1 MPTRVCGG
9 SDNPWHAAGVRRAAV
24 VLTAAVLLLAGC
36 GGADPAAAPATS
48 GATSTARTTSA
59 PPATTAATTPTA
71 TTSAAPPTTPPPT
84 TTPAAPAPVVVLDP
98 GHNGG
103 NAADPGTINAPVP
116 DGTGGT
122 KPCNTTGTSTDA
134 GYPEHAFTWDTALRV
149 RDLLTAAGV
158 QVVLTRPDDTGVGPC
173 VDVRGELGAQVGA
186 AVFVGIHGDGA
197 APGGRGFHVIT
208 SSLDPGGAAVAAQTQ
223 QLAVDLRDA
232 LTAVEPVSDYLGSD
246 GLDAR
251 GDLAGLNLNTVPA
264 VYVEC
269 GNMRNATDAA
279 LMSSGDGRQALAAQ
293 LAAGIL
299 AYLAR

>member
-1 MPTRVCGG
+1 M
-9 SDNPWHAAGVRRAAV
+9 RRAAA
-24 VLTAAVLLLAGC
+24 VLTASALLLAGC
-36 GGADPAAAPATS
+36 GGTDPAAAPASAT
-48 GATSTARTTSA
+48 ATSARTTSA
-59 PPATTAATTPTA
+59 VPSTAGPSTAAPTTD
-71 TTSAAPPTTPPPT
+71 APPTTTPAP

-103 NAADPGTINAPVP
+103 NAANPGAINAPVP

-158 QVVLTRPDDTGVGPC
+158 QVVLTRDDDTGVGPC
-173 VDVRGELGAQVGA
+173 VDVRGQLGAQVGA
-186 AVFVGIHGDGA
+186 AAFVGIHGDGA

-208 SSLDPGGAAVAAQTQ
+208 SSIDPGGAAVATATQ
-223 QLAVDLRDA
+223 QLALALRDS
-232 LTAVEPVSDYLGSD
+232 LIAVEPVSDYLGSD
-246 GLDAR
+246 GLDSR

-269 GNMRNATDAA
+269 GNMRNAADAA
-279 LMSSGDGRQALAAQ
+279 AMSSEAGRQAFAEQ
-293 LAAGIL
+293 LAAGVL
-299 AYLAR
+299 TYLGR